1 MMKIRY
7 NTPIEVNQKQ
17 YGICMSRHHGICAGR
32 TENGKYFIKVLF
44 MKYVKEVET
53 DLINNQ

>member
-1 MMKIRY
+1 MTIQY

-32 TENGKYFIKVLF
+32 KDGDKYYIKVLF
-44 MKYVKEVET
+44 MKYVKEVEK
-53 DLINNQ
+53 DLKLNE

>member
-1 MMKIRY
+1 MQIKY

-17 YGICMSRHHGICAGR
+17 YGICMRKHHGICAGR

-44 MKYVKEVET
+44 MKYVKDVEK

>member
-1 MMKIRY
+1 MTIQY
-7 NTPIEVNQKQ
+7 NTPIEVNQTQ
-17 YGICMSRHHGICAGR
+17 YNICMRRHHGICAGR

-44 MKYVKEVET
+44 MKYAKDVEK

>member
-1 MMKIRY
+1 MEIKY
-7 NTPIEVNQKQ
+7 NTSIEVNQKQ

-44 MKYVKEVET
+44 MKYLKDVEK

>member
-1 MMKIRY
+1 MELKY

-17 YGICMSRHHGICAGR
+17 YNICMSRHHGICAGR
-32 TENGKYFIKVLF
+32 KDGDKYYIKVLL
-44 MKYVKEVET
+44 MKYAKDVDR

>member
-1 MMKIRY
+1 MGIKY
-7 NTPIEVNQKQ
+7 DTPIEVNQRQ
-17 YGICMSRHHGICAGR
+17 YNICMNRHHGIYAGR

-44 MKYVKEVET
+44 MKYVKDVKK

>member
-1 MMKIRY
+1 MELKY
-7 NTPIEVNQKQ
+7 DTPIEVNQRQ
-17 YGICMSRHHGICAGR
+17 YNICMNRHHGICAGR

-44 MKYVKEVET
+44 MKYVKDVEK

>member
-1 MMKIRY
+1 MEIKY

-32 TENGKYFIKVLF
+32 TENGKYYIKVLF
-44 MKYVKEVET
+44 MRYAKEVAR
-53 DLINNQ
+53 DLKNNE

>member
-1 MMKIRY
+1 MEIKY

-32 TENGKYFIKVLF
+32 VENGKYFIKILF
-44 MKYVKEVET
+44 MKYVKDVER

>member
-1 MMKIRY
+1 MEIKY

-32 TENGKYFIKVLF
+32 TGNGKYFIKVLF
-44 MKYVKEVET
+44 MKYVKDVAT
-53 DLINNQ
+53 DLKKNE

>member
-1 MMKIRY
+1 MTIQY

-17 YGICMSRHHGICAGR
+17 YGICMSKHHGICAGR
-32 TENGKYFIKVLF
+32 KDGDKYYIKVLF
-44 MKYVKEVET
+44 MKYVKDVEK

>member
-1 MMKIRY
+1 MEIKY

-17 YGICMSRHHGICAGR
+17 YGICMRKHHGICAGR

-44 MKYVKEVET
+44 MKYVKDVEK